1 MWSFSWGCTNG
12 GVPPV
17 LKKWKLAPEIEAGAI
32 DSLTPQ
38 TAIIFYIYLL
48 TYSLNMSLHLFL
60 FGFFTIG

>member
-1 MWSFSWGCTNG
+1 M
-12 GVPPV
+12 